1 MAKQIPAHPDKKSI
15 SDLIGKI
22 IRNELVLQPEFQR
35 EFVWT
40 HIHMEKFI
48 QTILDG
54 FPFPEIYISQKGINL
69 DTLVTQNVVVD
80 GQQRLTT
87 IKRYIEGTYNF
98 EKNIPKYANLGQQ
111 EKTDFLN
118 YDVTVRDL
126 KDASPSTI
134 IEIFKRINST
144 NFTLTAIEINKAIYN
159 GEFISCAKHIL
170 DLIKQD
176 KLEIDIF
183 SESEL
188 TRMADLH
195 FILLVLSTIEEGG
208 YFTRD
213 NNVEKY
219 IAMFNEVYPNYDKN
233 RNMLSHIIVT
243 ALTSQLTDDSI
254 WFRKSNFFTLVVELY
269 FSEVELNNVFQRLVD
284 FESVVLQN
292 KNEDKVANEYA
303 LYYSSMYTGTNSR
316 QARVIRGSLFRKH
329 ILGLDV
335 PALFVDVV

>member
-1 MAKQIPAHPDKKSI
+1 MARQIPAHPDKKTI

-22 IRNELVLQPEFQR
+22 QREELILQPEFQR

-40 HIHMEKFI
+40 PKHMEKFI

-69 DTLVTQNVVVD
+69 DTLTTQNVVVD

-87 IKRYIEGTYNF
+87 IKRYIDGTYDF
-98 EKNIPKYANLGQQ
+98 EKSIPLFKDLDGQ

-126 KDASPSTI
+126 KDAAPETI

-159 GEFISCAKHIL
+159 GEFISCAKEI
-170 DLIKQD
+170 
-176 KLEIDIF
+176 LEIIKSKDLKVDIF

-213 NNVEKY
+213 NEVEKY
-219 IAMFNEVYPNYDKN
+219 IAQFNNEYPDQHQKQEK
-233 RNMLSHIIVT
+233 LSNVLIDI
-243 ALTSQLTDDSI
+243 LTSELEDDSI
-254 WFRKSNFFTLVVELY
+254 WFRKSNFFTIVVELY
-269 FSEVELNNVFQRLVD
+269 FNNTKVADILEELNNFEELV
-284 FESVVLQN
+284 LTN
-292 KNEDKVANEYA
+292 KNEDKNSNEFA
-303 LYYSSMYTGTNSR
+303 LYYSNMYTGTNNRSS
-316 QARVIRGSLFRKH
+316 RVIRSELFRKN
-329 ILGLDV
+329 ILKL
-335 PALFVDVV
+335 

>member
-22 IRNELVLQPEFQR
+22 QRGELILQPEFQR

-40 HIHMEKFI
+40 HAHMEKFI

-54 FPFPEIYISQKGINL
+54 YPFPEIYISQKGINL
-69 DTLVTQNVVVD
+69 DTLATQNVIVD

-87 IKRYIEGTYNF
+87 IKRYIEGGWDF
-98 EKNIPKYANLGQQ
+98 EKIIPKFKDLEGSD
-111 EKTDFLN
+111 KTDFLN

-126 KDASPSTI
+126 KDALPETI
-134 IEIFKRINST
+134 IEIFRRINST

-159 GEFISCAKHIL
+159 GEFITCAKNIL
-170 DLIKQD
+170 EIIKQND
-176 KLEIDIF
+176 LKVDIF

-213 NNVEKY
+213 NEVEKY
-219 IAMFNEVYPNYDKN
+219 ISKYNDEYPNAEANKDTISK
-233 RNMLSHIIVT
+233 IIVDL
-243 ALTSQLTDDSI
+243 LTSDLADDSI
-254 WFRKSNFFTLVVELY
+254 WFRKSNFFTIVVESY
-269 FSEVELNNVFQRLVD
+269 FNKLNINDIYQKLVEFEQLVLT
-284 FESVVLQN
+284 S
-292 KNEDKVANEYA
+292 KNQDKRENEYS
-303 LYYSSMYTGTNSR
+303 LYYSNMYTGTNSR
-316 QARVIRGSLFRKH
+316 QARVIRSTLFRKY
-329 ILGLDV
+329 ILGIDPPRPL
-335 PALFVDVV
+335 